1 MLAVSK
7 RSRLLL
13 ALIIFA
19 DVTLF
24 GVSGLPASAQ
34 NEPKASLATL
44 PPDSALDAMVEAR
57 NWTALGA
64 ALSRPP
70 DAASMVRAL
79 NWLHVRVDGGAGLM
93 VVLMYTRNLWIAGG
107 ALNVSD
113 PSKDIRVTAGLM
125 ALYAYELIVIDGAK
139 CEDRSAP
146 SNRASQLLRFNSATF
161 GFLKAQSVELK
172 PKIVEIALAL
182 EKKTAPLR
190 KDDDLICR
198 NGMEEM
204 KAGLERGTQREV
216 PNTSGHFGKTVEV
229 APPPDSAPKLVPS
242 ATFVPMQES
251 ARATMQQ
258 NLLKLVE

>member
-1 MLAVSK
+1 
-7 RSRLLL
+7 
-13 ALIIFA
+13 
-19 DVTLF
+19 
-24 GVSGLPASAQ
+24 
-34 NEPKASLATL
+34 
-44 PPDSALDAMVEAR
+44 
-57 NWTALGA
+57 
-64 ALSRPP
+64 
-70 DAASMVRAL
+70 
-79 NWLHVRVDGGAGLM
+79 M

-216 PNTSGHFGKTVEV
+216 PNTSGHYGKTVEV
-229 APPPDSAPKLVPS
+229 APPPDWAPKLVPS